1 MKTKSEPYKFR
12 TDGSQELLEDE
23 LIIKGGLL
31 ETICKDDLSLGVVMP
46 LLDGRV
52 RDVRSEDSYS

>member
-23 LIIKGGLL
+23 LIIKEGLL
-31 ETICKDDLSLGVVMP
+31 ENICKEDSSLGVVMP